1 MTIRLEIAPGDHFDV
16 TVKPFEDLTAAD
28 YIRIFEKGPEDP
40 TKETPREVLQRVFGV
55 PERFARIMTP
65 DEIEQVLTTFV
76 DWHKGN
82 FAASER
88 MAALKD
94 MLKDIEQAHKRKATL
109 AEIREALEQHRIFRD
124 RIEVDGRVFI
134 APERIDIEATA
145 GQWGDL
151 EAAMAVDDEQPEHL
165 RATET
170 ETYVK
175 TLSIL
180 MREQDIDGTKL
191 PGYPAQGKDE
201 TAEEY
206 TVRLGDYLTER
217 RALFMRAPWVDV
229 MGVAAFFF
237 SKSKYCALYTSQR
250 WNLLR
255 ELMRQPKLPEPRGF
269 LLAGEVIS
277 SFAKPPSTT

>member
-1 MTIRLEIAPGDHFDV
+1 MTIRLEIAPGDHFDIA
-16 TVKPFEDLTAAD
+16 VKPFEELTARD
-28 YIRIFEKGPEDP
+28 YIRIFEKGPDDP
-40 TKETPREVLQRVFGV
+40 LKETPREVLQRVFNV

-65 DEIEQVLTTFV
+65 DEIGQVLTTYV
-76 DWHKGN
+76 DWHKGK
-82 FAASER
+82 FEASDR
-88 MAALKD
+88 MKALQD
-94 MLKDIEQAHKRKATL
+94 TLKDIEQAHKRKATL
-109 AEIREALEQHRIFRD
+109 AEVREALEQHRIFRD

-134 APERIDIEATA
+134 APERIDTEANA

-175 TLSIL
+175 ALSIL

-191 PGYPAQGKDE
+191 PGYPAQEKEE
-201 TAEEY
+201 TADAY
-206 TVRLGDYLTER
+206 TVRLGEYLTAR
-217 RALFMRAPWVDV
+217 RSLFMRSKWIDV

-237 SKSKYCALYTSQR
+237 SKSQYCALYTSRR

-255 ELMRQPKLPEPRGF
+255 ALTKQPKLQEPRGF

-277 SFAKPPSTT
+277 SYAKPPSTT